1 MHSHLTDEKDKYNY
15 ILIATNTAII
25 TYETHESACSAYV
38 DARRMEKA
46 GYRITVIL
54 VNATAHSAEKVG
66 VYIYKKQMPDLYALA
81 LEEIKLLNKKDEAT
95 VIDVK
100 TEGTAS

>member
-1 MHSHLTDEKDKYNY
+1 MHSHLTNQKDMYNY
-15 ILIATNTAII
+15 ILIATNTAIT

-46 GYRITVIL
+46 GYKITIIL
-54 VNATAHSAEKVG
+54 VNATAHSANKVG
-66 VYIYKKQMPDLYALA
+66 IYVYKKFMSDLCALA
-81 LEEIKLLNKKDEAT
+81 LEEIKLLSKNDEAT